1 MLCSDEKFHVC
12 VQVKKLQILDSC
24 REWSFKELL
33 ISVLKLMCSGLFG
46 SSVFS
51 LKRCTFVNMAFDCGC
66 LPSPA
71 NIESTN
77 LEKLEK
83 KLKALIKKRD
93 EDIHVLQYQVAEL
106 IADNK
111 RQKSHLDSGLPLQP
125 TAPPLVAFPQTP
137 VPMQPASP
145 MTPPHA
151 FPAQA
156 LAKSQ
161 NSLNLCHRCGKQ
173 PDHWPDKKFQGDMS
187 HYWPTTVFENDI
199 DAWCRSISSRIAL
212 SDSSR
217 MTASLMRLGWIP
229 ENVSTGWLTVL
240 RSGHNAKHKWVGIG
254 CKECGGCASLT
265 IYGSMAPEAFH
276 AWLQKS
282 CGTPVEGV
290 L

>member
-1 MLCSDEKFHVC
+1 
-12 VQVKKLQILDSC
+12 
-24 REWSFKELL
+24 
-33 ISVLKLMCSGLFG
+33 
-46 SSVFS
+46 
-51 LKRCTFVNMAFDCGC
+51 MAVDCGC

-71 NIESTN
+71 NIESTS

-106 IADNK
+106 IAENK
-111 RQKSHLDSGLPLQP
+111 RQRLSLTSAPRP
-125 TAPPLVAFPQTP
+125 EATAPPLVCPPQTP
-137 VPMQPASP
+137 VPVQPAPP
-145 MTPPHA
+145 MMPPHA

-156 LAKSQ
+156 LAKAR
-161 NSLNLCHRCGKQ
+161 NSLNLCHRCGKE
-173 PDHWPDKKFQGDMS
+173 PDQWPDKRIQSDMS

-199 DAWCRSISSRIAL
+199 DSWCRSISSRIAV

-217 MTASLMRLGWIP
+217 MTASLMRLGWTP
-229 ENVSTGWLTVL
+229 ENASTGWLTTM
-240 RSGHNAKHKWVGIG
+240 RGGQKAKHKWVGIG

-265 IYGSMAPEAFH
+265 IYGSVAPEAFH
-276 AWLQKS
+276 AWLQKA

>member
-1 MLCSDEKFHVC
+1 
-12 VQVKKLQILDSC
+12 
-24 REWSFKELL
+24 
-33 ISVLKLMCSGLFG
+33 
-46 SSVFS
+46 
-51 LKRCTFVNMAFDCGC
+51 MAFDCGS

-71 NIESTN
+71 DTDSTN

-83 KLKALIKKRD
+83 ELKDLVKKRD

-106 IADNK
+106 IAENK
-111 RQKSHLDSGLPLQP
+111 RQRLSLNSGLPPQA
-125 TAPPLVAFPQTP
+125 TAPPLVTPPQTP
-137 VPMQPASP
+137 VPMQPAPP

-156 LAKSQ
+156 LAKSW
-161 NSLNLCHRCGKQ
+161 NSLNVCHQCGKEPVQ
-173 PDHWPDKKFQGDMS
+173 WPANKSQNDMS

-199 DAWCRSISSRIAL
+199 DSWCRSISSRIAV

-217 MTASLMRLGWIP
+217 MTTSLMRLGWTP
-229 ENVSTGWLTVL
+229 ENASTGWLTTM
-240 RSGHNAKHKWVGIG
+240 RGGQKAKQKWVAIG

-265 IYGSMAPEAFH
+265 IYGSVAPEAFH
-276 AWLQKS
+276 AWLQKA